1 MSFNTILDKLVSE
14 IPGVPSFK
22 QYWLIRTKSGQLY
35 DTFIDNNFVGLE
47 HTEVPLSKLKYLTI
61 ANPDRDDFL
70 HSLKEEIKSY
80 YGKRLS
86 INEDDVT
93 TQKVGLIAGQINRFY
108 NDVKEGDI
116 VIIPS
121 YNSELV
127 SFGEITENAIADF
140 TDVEKRGL
148 DNIHQFLNKRVNW
161 IADFSR
167 KSLDP
172 NIFRMFTSHQ
182 AISNVSKYAE
192 VIERSLQDFF
202 ILDNE
207 AHLIINVQ
215 TRYDIKAKDLF
226 GLGSSFLGLIDEL
239 SKEYGIEGVSSD
251 DFEVTINLNSP
262 GKINLKSKIKKG
274 TFWAGFILLICGGGY
289 VATDGSSLKTEG
301 VKSLLDAISDYKDR
315 NADRDLKL
323 QMFNKY
329 KDSLHIKNP
338 EDLIKL
344 MKQVDGNKDLP
355 K

>member
-1 MSFNTILDKLVSE
+1 MSLNTILDSLVSE
-14 IPGVPSFK
+14 VSEVPYSK
-22 QYWLIRTKSGQLY
+22 QYWFIRTKSGQLY

-47 HTEVPLSKLKYLTI
+47 HTEISLETLNFLTI
-61 ANPDRDDFL
+61 ANLDQNDFL
-70 HSLKEEIKSY
+70 LALKDQIKSY
-80 YGKRLS
+80 YGRRGAS
-86 INEDDVT
+86 SEDDIT
-93 TQKVGLIAGQINRFY
+93 TQKIGLIAGQVNRFY
-108 NDVKEGDI
+108 NEVKKGDI

-127 SFGEITENAIADF
+127 SFGEVTEDTIAIF
-140 TDVEKRGL
+140 TDVEKRRL
-148 DNIHQFLNKRVNW
+148 DNVSQFLNKRVKW
-161 IADFSR
+161 LADFNR

-172 NIFRMFTSHQ
+172 NLFMMFTSHQ
-182 AISNVSKYAE
+182 AISKVSKYAE

-202 ILDNE
+202 VLDDE

-215 TRYDIKAKDLF
+215 TRYDIKAKELF
-226 GLGSSFLGLIDEL
+226 GLGSSFLELIDEL
-239 SKEYGIEGVSSD
+239 SREYGIEGVSSD

-262 GKINLKSKIKKG
+262 GKINFKSKIKKG
-274 TFWAGFILLICGGGY
+274 TFWAGLILFVCGGGY
-289 VATDGSSLKTEG
+289 VATDGSSLKTDG
-301 VKSLLDAISDYKDR
+301 VKNLIDAISDYKDR
-315 NADRDLKL
+315 NSDRDLKL